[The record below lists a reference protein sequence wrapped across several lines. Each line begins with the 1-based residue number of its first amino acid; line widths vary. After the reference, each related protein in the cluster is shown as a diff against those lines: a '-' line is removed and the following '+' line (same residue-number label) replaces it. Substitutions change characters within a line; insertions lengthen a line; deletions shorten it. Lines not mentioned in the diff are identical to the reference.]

1 MPDQPRIPASTWKT
15 IGATAAVI
23 ASLAA
28 YEGYRGAAYDDGVGV
43 QTIGFGTT
51 QTASGPVKRGDK
63 TDPVRAVITLQRDA
77 DAHAKGLA
85 GCIGDV
91 PLRKGEWDAYVS
103 WTYNVGVSSA
113 CHSTLVK
120 KLKQTPPD
128 YAGACKE
135 LLKWNRAGGMESSGL
150 TKRRQ
155 AEYKMCVGDQTALN
169 PLPIIAAAL
178 LFTLGFFSG
187 YKLV

>member
-43 QTIGFGTT
+43 QTIGFGAT
-51 QTASGPVKRGDK
+51 QTASGPIKRGDR

-91 PLRKGEWDAYVS
+91 PLSKGEWDAYVS
-103 WTYNVGVSSA
+103 WTYNVGVGNA
-113 CHSTLVK
+113 CRSTVVK

-128 YAGACKE
+128 YSGACKE
-135 LLKWNRAGGMESSGL
+135 LLKWNRAGGMESFGL

-155 AEYKMCVGDQTALN
+155 SEYKMCVGEQ
-169 PLPIIAAAL
+169 P
-178 LFTLGFFSG
+178 
-187 YKLV
+187 